1 MFSIAAAPSLGTFY
15 PPVRS
20 SLYLPTVSINFR
32 PKCVP
37 LSLTVYRASQFIS
50 DLKEAHV
57 KNLSKNCD
65 ERVSASD
72 G

>member
-1 MFSIAAAPSLGTFY
+1 RFLSSVFSITAAPSLGTFY

-37 LSLTVYRASQFIS
+37 FSLTVYKRMPIRITEGLLFTIT
-50 DLKEAHV
+50 
-57 KNLSKNCD
+57 D
-65 ERVSASD
+65 E
-72 G
+72 